1 MLTSWG
7 GLRSLAR
14 AIFDS
19 SKSLSRVLVGKMGA
33 TGCLQGQDKES
44 YSRIPPDRHNVNRM
58 TSPHAGLKYK
68 RVLEPVI
75 DSYAK

>member
-33 TGCLQGQDKES
+33 TGCLS
-44 YSRIPPDRHNVNRM
+44 DRKIKSIVQHRG
-58 TSPHAGLKYK
+58 SKA
-68 RVLEPVI
+68 
-75 DSYAK
+75 